1 MFDIGS
7 HHVTFSEKS
16 NWVVLAVAV
25 PVLLVY
31 ASLVVPQL
39 LAVPVDE
46 VDWVPPMVFAV
57 VGFVIANVLGNVV
70 AAASN
75 PADAERHDQRDTQ
88 IRLYG
93 VRIGSWLIIAGAS
106 VALVLTMLEAPYF
119 WIGNALFAGGMAASI
134 TSSIAEIA
142 AYRGTFQPW

>member
-16 NWVVLAVAV
+16 NWAVLAV

-31 ASLVVPQL
+31 AALVVPQL

-57 VGFVIANVLGNVV
+57 VGFVIANVPGNVV

-75 PADAERHDQRDTQ
+75 PADAEQHDQRDIQ
-88 IRLYG
+88 IQQYG
-93 VRIGSWLIIAGAS
+93 VWSGSWLIVVGAC
-106 VALVLTMLEAPYF
+106 VALVLTMLEAPSF